1 MGVWVYQY
9 PSLQAKTASELGH
22 GDVAILNPHMWSHVI
37 VHEHTIYQTKF
48 KVKQTETELKIKTTE
63 SIKSILQAGCDEVFM
78 EFHSQ
83 RSHYDCDS

>member
-1 MGVWVYQY
+1 MSGWVYQY

-22 GDVAILNPHMWSHVI
+22 GDVAILNPHMWR
-37 VHEHTIYQTKF
+37 HEHTIYQTKF
-48 KVKQTETELKIKTTE
+48 KVKQTQTELKIKKKNR
-63 SIKSILQAGCDEVFM
+63 INQSILQAGCDEVFM